1 MCYNTLQKV
10 RLEKMKKMLGKKSA
24 SIVASASKKMA
35 QMTADTACI
44 WWMHQPKLPEA
55 VKKLR
60 KF

>member
-1 MCYNTLQKV
+1 
-10 RLEKMKKMLGKKSA
+10 MKNKLGKKSA
-24 SIVASASKKMA
+24 SVMAAASKKMA
-35 QMTADTACI
+35 GFTADTACV